1 MSHWGA
7 TSSQG
12 KVDITPM
19 CSKALTV
26 TDEVIVTLEKSR
38 LPEPPRECH
47 YSLPMMLEPLKRKR
61 IQLVT
66 PFKMPGAF
74 ISIECEDTTARV
86 GISQVSGSVVH
97 LWSSI
102 GPDAT
107 QSVPC
112 VIKVDVKEWATAM
125 RLE

>member
-1 MSHWGA
+1 
-7 TSSQG
+7 
-12 KVDITPM
+12 
-19 CSKALTV
+19 
-26 TDEVIVTLEKSR
+26 
-38 LPEPPRECH
+38 
-47 YSLPMMLEPLKRKR
+47 MMLEPLKRKR